1 MVPSSSFPSNIIV
14 RHGQLTLHCISNR
27 PGLWAEEHSSILNPN
42 ALPSL
47 QVLLVSLS
55 WQHLFSKVP
64 SASGGR
70 AALSDS
76 TWEVTADHSQR
87 PTIQYH
93 ERFDEEKGQGKG
105 LVTQRLGKY
114 LLQQL
119 STFAKTESKYEW
131 SQFEGRR
138 LFRDRMY
145 WAKTTW
151 IPAIVLQ
158 WRKKKN

>member
-14 RHGQLTLHCISNR
+14 RHGQLILHCISNR

-64 SASGGR
+64 SALGCCSVYQEEEQHFQTVLEKSLQTTAR
-70 AALSDS
+70 DQQFS
-76 TWEVTADHSQR
+76 TMNDLMKG
-87 PTIQYH
+87 
-93 ERFDEEKGQGKG
+93 KGQGKG
-105 LVTQRLGKY
+105 LVTRRLGKY

-119 STFAKTESKYEW
+119 STFAKTESKYE
-131 SQFEGRR
+131 
-138 LFRDRMY
+138 
-145 WAKTTW
+145 
-151 IPAIVLQ
+151 
-158 WRKKKN
+158 